1 MRKTYVT
8 ALIIIVACVAWLLS
22 GVLGKPAPEIMP
34 SLAAAKV
41 AAEGKKTTDR
51 APAHVRA
58 RVIRASDQTE
68 DVVVRATTASKRTVE
83 VRAMVSGRVA
93 NPPVEVGTPVKA
105 GQLLCQLDPADRQ
118 AWVAEGEAAV
128 TQARLEQEGNLKLQ
142 AQGYQSETQSMAAK
156 AKLAGAV
163 ANLSQRRIELDRTS
177 IRAPF
182 DGVVEVRQAELGAFL
197 QMGAPCVTLIA
208 PDPILVVGQVA
219 EKDVSAL
226 SVGQNATAR
235 LIDGRDVTGTVS
247 FVALAAQSETR
258 TYRVEVLVPNPDHS
272 IRSGITADLRIPR
285 GIVKAHRISPALLA
299 LDDAGGV
306 GVRIVD
312 SSHVVHMLPV
322 TVIKDDALG
331 VWVTGLPEAATVIT
345 VGQELVVAGDS
356 VDITYEPEAE
366 PAVPGLPESA
376 DETLNA
382 GAVPGETAPAVETAL
397 VSSSDA
403 KPS

>member
-1 MRKTYVT
+1 VRKTYIT
-8 ALIIIVACVAWLLS
+8 ALIIIAACVVWLFS
-22 GVLGKPAPEIMP
+22 GIIGKPAPEIMP
-34 SLAAAKV
+34 SLAETKA
-41 AAEGKKTTDR
+41 AAEGKSAVRT
-51 APAHVRA
+51 PAHVRA
-58 RVIRASDQTE
+58 RVIRATDQTE

-83 VRAMVSGRVA
+83 VRSMVSGRVA
-93 NPPVEVGTPVKA
+93 SPPVEVGTPVKA
-105 GQLLCQLDPADRQ
+105 GQLLCQLDPADRE

-163 ANLSQRRIELDRTS
+163 ASLSQRRIELERTT

-197 QMGAPCVTLIA
+197 QPGAPCVTLIA

-226 SVGQNATAR
+226 HVGQNATAR

-285 GIVKAHRISPALLA
+285 GSVKAHRISPALLA
-299 LDDAGGV
+299 LDDGGGV

-312 SSHVVHMLPV
+312 DAGIVHMLPV
-322 TVIKDDALG
+322 TVIKDDSLG

-366 PAVPGLPESA
+366 PTLPEMPQAA
-376 DETLNA
+376 DQTAPA
-382 GAVPGETAPAVETAL
+382 GAVPGEALPAVETAL
-397 VSSSDA
+397 VAPADTN
-403 KPS
+403 PS

>member
-1 MRKTYVT
+1 VRRTYVT
-8 ALIIIVACVAWLLS
+8 ALIIILACLAWLLS
-22 GVLGKPAPEIMP
+22 GIIGKPAPEIKP
-34 SLAAAKV
+34 SLAAANI
-41 AAEGKKTTDR
+41 ATLGKSTDR

-83 VRAMVSGRVA
+83 VRSMVSGRVA
-93 NPPVEVGTPVKA
+93 SPPVEVGTSVKA
-105 GQLLCQLDPADRQ
+105 GQLLCQLDPADRV

-128 TQARLEQEGNLKLQ
+128 TQARLEQQGNLKLQ
-142 AQGYQSETQSMAAK
+142 SQGYQSETQSMAAK

-163 ANLSQRRIELDRTS
+163 ASLSQRRIELERTS

-197 QMGAPCVTLIA
+197 QPGAPCVTLIA

-219 EKDVSAL
+219 EKDVGAL
-226 SVGQNATAR
+226 HVGQNATAR

-285 GIVKAHRISPALLA
+285 GVVKAHRISPALLA

-312 SSHVVHMLPV
+312 VGNVVRMIPV
-322 TVIKDDALG
+322 SVIKDDSLG
-331 VWVTGLPEAATVIT
+331 VWVTGLPEAVTVIT
-345 VGQELVVAGDS
+345 VGQELVVAGDK
-356 VDITYEPEAE
+356 VNITYEPDAE
-366 PAVPGLPESA
+366 PALPGLPEAAEPS
-376 DETLNA
+376 LNA
-382 GAVPGETAPAVETAL
+382 GAVPGETASPVETAL
-397 VSSSDA
+397 LAPTDS
-403 KPS
+403 KPT

>member
-1 MRKTYVT
+1 VRRTYIT
-8 ALIIIVACVAWLLS
+8 ALIIIVACVAWLFS
-22 GVLGKPAPEIMP
+22 GLIGKPAPEIKP
-34 SLAAAKV
+34 SLAAANV
-41 AAEGKKTTDR
+41 ATAGKSTDR

-58 RVIRASDQTE
+58 RVIRATDQTE

-93 NPPVEVGTPVKA
+93 SPPVEVGTPVKA
-105 GQLLCQLDPADRQ
+105 GQLLCQLDPADRE

-142 AQGYQSETQSMAAK
+142 SQGYQSETQSMAAK

-163 ANLSQRRIELDRTS
+163 ASLSQRRIELERTS

-197 QMGAPCVTLIA
+197 QPGAPCVTLLA

-219 EKDVSAL
+219 EKDVGAL

-258 TYRVEVLVPNPDHS
+258 TYRVEVLVPNPDHT

-285 GIVKAHRISPALLA
+285 GVVKAHRISPALLA

-306 GVRIVD
+306 GVRIID
-312 SSHVVHMLPV
+312 SGNVVRMLPV
-322 TVIKDDALG
+322 TVIKDDSLG

-345 VGQELVVAGDS
+345 VGQELVVAGDI
-356 VDITYEPEAE
+356 VNITYEPEAE
-366 PAVPGLPESA
+366 PVVPGLPEGAEPS
-376 DETLNA
+376 LNA
-382 GAVPGETAPAVETAL
+382 GAVPGATAPAVETAL
-397 VSSSDA
+397 AAPTDTN
-403 KPS
+403 PT

>member
-1 MRKTYVT
+1 VRKTYIT

-34 SLAAAKV
+34 SLAATK
-41 AAEGKKTTDR
+41 AATEGKATDR

-58 RVIRASDQTE
+58 RIIRASDQTE

-83 VRAMVSGRVA
+83 VRSMVSGRVA
-93 NPPVEVGTPVKA
+93 SPPVEVGSPVKA
-105 GQLLCQLDPADRQ
+105 GQLLCQLDPADRE

-156 AKLAGAV
+156 AKLAGAI
-163 ANLSQRRIELDRTS
+163 ASLSQRRIELERTS

-197 QMGAPCVTLIA
+197 QPGAPCVTLIA

-235 LIDGRDVTGTVS
+235 LIDGRDVIGTVS

-285 GIVKAHRISPALLA
+285 GSVKAHRISPALLA

-312 SSHVVHMLPV
+312 SNHVVHMLPV
-322 TVIKDDALG
+322 TVIKDDSLG
-331 VWVTGLPEAATVIT
+331 IWVTGLPEAATVIT

-356 VDITYEPEAE
+356 VEITYEPEAE
-366 PAVPGLPESA
+366 PVVPGLPDAA
-376 DETLNA
+376 DEPLNA
-382 GAVPGETAPAVETAL
+382 GAVPGETAPSVETAL
-397 VSSSDA
+397 VSPTDT